1 MGAIRLAGVIEESYT
16 DGVGI
21 RCTLFTQGCN
31 HKCHNCHNPE
41 TWDFKG
47 GKLYDI
53 DKLIEVIK
61 ENPMLDGITV
71 SGGDPMYR
79 TAEVLELITKIRERT
94 TLNIW
99 LYTGFT
105 YEECLADTA
114 KLKILQNIDIL
125 VDGAFDEKLKSL
137 CLRFRGSSNQR
148 IIDVKK
154 SLETGEVHKY
164 IVD

>member
-1 MGAIRLAGVIEESYT
+1 
-16 DGVGI
+16 
-21 RCTLFTQGCN
+21 
-31 HKCHNCHNPE
+31 
-41 TWDFKG
+41 
-47 GKLYDI
+47 
-53 DKLIEVIK
+53 
-61 ENPMLDGITV
+61 MLDGITV

-105 YEECLADTA
+105 YEECLADTD

-154 SLETGEVHKY
+154 SLETGKVHKY

>member
-1 MGAIRLAGVIEESYT
+1 MDSNGSNTFSWSNRRKLYRWSRDY
-16 DGVGI
+16 
-21 RCTLFTQGCN
+21 
-31 HKCHNCHNPE
+31 NCHNPE

-105 YEECLADTA
+105 YEECLADTD